1 MKAAAILM
9 ATAVV
14 LSACGGD
21 SGLDAPAI
29 NSVVITGNQTIA
41 VGEAVQLTAIA
52 RDVNGLAVPNAK
64 ITYVSSSAAV
74 VSVNPT
80 GRIIGV
86 SPGSASITASSG
98 GFSSSPYAITVT
110 SGSVAVVV
118 TMQANTFTPSQL
130 TIRAGQ
136 SVLFDFPADQHN
148 VIFSGGAGKPADIQT
163 TSNKAVT
170 VAFPTA
176 GTFLFV
182 CNLHPGMNGTAIVNP

>member
-1 MKAAAILM
+1 MM
-9 ATAVV
+9 AV
-14 LSACGGD
+14 LVSACSGD
-21 SGLDAPAI
+21 GGLDAPAI
-29 NSVVITGNQTIA
+29 NSVIITGNQTIA
-41 VGEAVQLTAIA
+41 VGEAVQLTATA

-74 VSVNPT
+74 VSVNST

-86 SPGSASITASSG
+86 GPGSASITASSG
-98 GFSSSPYAITVT
+98 GFSSPPYPITVT

-148 VIFSGGAGKPADIQT
+148 VIFSGGAGTPANIAT
-163 TSNKAVT
+163 TSKRAVT
-170 VAFPTA
+170 VLFPTA
-176 GTFLFV
+176 GTFPFK
-182 CNLHPGMNGTAIVNP
+182 CDLHPGMNGTAIVNP